1 MSAIGA
7 PESGEEDG
15 ADIIL
20 EVTPYD
26 DDAGAELTVSVMT
39 SNAVLFPDGSI
50 TFDPADPVSSG
61 ETVTVMLT
69 PADDGNGEALV
80 TVNVSDGSE
89 TITQQVTVTVDPV
102 NDAPVMLA
110 LENQTTLEDHSIS
123 ITLNATDIDN
133 ASSDLSFDA
142 STENTDIVTVS
153 MIGSVL
159 TMTPVENATG
169 PAEIEVWASDGEA
182 ESEHITF
189 TLTVTAVNDAPELAA
204 IGVQSTNE
212 DTPLDITLSA
222 TDVDEDALTYTAS
235 SDEDNV
241 TAVVDGTTLT
251 LTPADNWSGT
261 ANITVTVN
269 DGNGEEDDE
278 TFEFMVNAV
287 DDAPVVSDIP
297 GQTIDEGGS
306 FATIDLDDYLTE
318 VDGDQISWNINIP
331 GGELLVEV
339 DTENIATVSTPYEDW
354 FGSGLINF
362 QATDNTSEF
371 LSDSDDATFTVNPIN
386 DPPEV
391 VMAIEDV
398 PVDEDSAPVV
408 LGDLDNIFGDVD
420 SELFFTFTNDNEALV
435 TVTVDEENAVTL
447 TFTENGNG
455 TANITFTAD
464 DGEFQVTD
472 EVLVTVTATNDPPEV
487 VAAIEDLL
495 VDEDSAPVVLGDLD
509 NIFGDID
516 SDLAFTYSNDNE
528 SLVTVTIDDD
538 NAVILTFTGDASGTA
553 NLTFSAWDGEFTVT
567 DEVPVTVTAI
577 NDPPG
582 VFALISPA
590 NDSTI
595 TIDNDNTDGLLT
607 FSWEEPDDVEGD
619 AILFR
624 FEGTGIFE
632 SISQDS
638 LETAELVVIYA
649 DLIIALGEEEIVTG
663 TWTVYASDAEDTT
676 IVSNGPFTLTID
688 GSSLEVNEELFIPD
702 IFALHQNYPN
712 PFNPVTT
719 IAYDV
724 PEMTSVRVDIYN
736 ILGQQVRTLINR
748 SHEPGYYRIQ
758 WDGTNDYGEV
768 LPSGMYIYSI
778 QASGFTRVKKLV
790 LMK

>member
-1 MSAIGA
+1 
-7 PESGEEDG
+7 
-15 ADIIL
+15 
-20 EVTPYD
+20 
-26 DDAGAELTVSVMT
+26 
-39 SNAVLFPDGSI
+39 
-50 TFDPADPVSSG
+50 
-61 ETVTVMLT
+61 
-69 PADDGNGEALV
+69 
-80 TVNVSDGSE
+80 
-89 TITQQVTVTVDPV
+89 
-102 NDAPVMLA
+102 
-110 LENQTTLEDHSIS
+110 
-123 ITLNATDIDN
+123 
-133 ASSDLSFDA
+133 
-142 STENTDIVTVS
+142 
-153 MIGSVL
+153 
-159 TMTPVENATG
+159 
-169 PAEIEVWASDGEA
+169 
-182 ESEHITF
+182 
-189 TLTVTAVNDAPELAA
+189 
-204 IGVQSTNE
+204 
-212 DTPLDITLSA
+212 
-222 TDVDEDALTYTAS
+222 
-235 SDEDNV
+235 
-241 TAVVDGTTLT
+241 
-251 LTPADNWSGT
+251 
-261 ANITVTVN
+261 
-269 DGNGEEDDE
+269 
-278 TFEFMVNAV
+278 
-287 DDAPVVSDIP
+287 
-297 GQTIDEGGS
+297 
-306 FATIDLDDYLTE
+306 
-318 VDGDQISWNINIP
+318 
-331 GGELLVEV
+331 
-339 DTENIATVSTPYEDW
+339 
-354 FGSGLINF
+354 
-362 QATDNTSEF
+362 
-371 LSDSDDATFTVNPIN
+371 
-386 DPPEV
+386 
-391 VMAIEDV
+391 
-398 PVDEDSAPVV
+398 
-408 LGDLDNIFGDVD
+408 
-420 SELFFTFTNDNEALV
+420 
-435 TVTVDEENAVTL
+435 
-447 TFTENGNG
+447 
-455 TANITFTAD
+455 
-464 DGEFQVTD
+464 VTD

-528 SLVTVTIDDD
+528 SLVTVTIDED
-538 NAVILTFTGDASGTA
+538 NSVTLTFTEDVNGTA

>member
-1 MSAIGA
+1 
-7 PESGEEDG
+7 
-15 ADIIL
+15 
-20 EVTPYD
+20 
-26 DDAGAELTVSVMT
+26 
-39 SNAVLFPDGSI
+39 
-50 TFDPADPVSSG
+50 
-61 ETVTVMLT
+61 
-69 PADDGNGEALV
+69 
-80 TVNVSDGSE
+80 
-89 TITQQVTVTVDPV
+89 
-102 NDAPVMLA
+102 
-110 LENQTTLEDHSIS
+110 
-123 ITLNATDIDN
+123 
-133 ASSDLSFDA
+133 
-142 STENTDIVTVS
+142 
-153 MIGSVL
+153 
-159 TMTPVENATG
+159 
-169 PAEIEVWASDGEA
+169 
-182 ESEHITF
+182 
-189 TLTVTAVNDAPELAA
+189 NDAPELAA

-212 DTPLDITLSA
+212 DTPLDLTLSA

-251 LTPADNWSGT
+251 LTPVDNWSGT

-464 DGEFQVTD
+464 D
-472 EVLVTVTATNDPPEV
+472 
-487 VAAIEDLL
+487 
-495 VDEDSAPVVLGDLD
+495 
-509 NIFGDID
+509 
-516 SDLAFTYSNDNE
+516 
-528 SLVTVTIDDD
+528 
-538 NAVILTFTGDASGTA
+538 
-553 NLTFSAWDGEFTVT
+553 
-567 DEVPVTVTAI
+567 
-577 NDPPG
+577 
-582 VFALISPA
+582 
-590 NDSTI
+590 
-595 TIDNDNTDGLLT
+595 
-607 FSWEEPDDVEGD
+607 
-619 AILFR
+619 
-624 FEGTGIFE
+624 
-632 SISQDS
+632 
-638 LETAELVVIYA
+638 
-649 DLIIALGEEEIVTG
+649 
-663 TWTVYASDAEDTT
+663 
-676 IVSNGPFTLTID
+676 
-688 GSSLEVNEELFIPD
+688 
-702 IFALHQNYPN
+702 
-712 PFNPVTT
+712 
-719 IAYDV
+719 
-724 PEMTSVRVDIYN
+724 
-736 ILGQQVRTLINR
+736 
-748 SHEPGYYRIQ
+748 
-758 WDGTNDYGEV
+758 
-768 LPSGMYIYSI
+768 
-778 QASGFTRVKKLV
+778 
-790 LMK
+790 